1 VKDNNLCLY
10 YFQPLIDAKEIAD
23 SSSLA
28 KFRFQKTPIMST
40 YLIAFIVSEYDYVE
54 ATDKNGVLIRVY
66 TPLGKKE
73 QGRFALE
80 VTIVFIKY
88 LNLCPLYTK
97 C

>member
-1 VKDNNLCLY
+1 VKVNNLCLY
-10 YFQPLIDAKEIAD
+10 YFQPLIDAKEIGEN
-23 SSSLA
+23 SSLA